1 MNNVNDNFRINFPI
15 SYFSTKSYVLGT
27 QKNIET
33 VLMSTKNIDFN
44 RWENDLNFMLKR
56 FIYLDQNFCLFFS
69 DARWAK
75 VVYHARDDRDLW
87 NWENIINMCDLEV
100 RYISSHIKY
109 QKYCAKSTNNYHCCK
124 PLSLGNYIA
133 LLTGRESCFN
143 ITREDVQWVKQLL
156 EECVSFYHNHSISH
170 SCDRKH
176 SPYNEREKC
185 KGVPKK
191 CVQYN
196 AVYNII
202 HFISDHSFM
211 KSSKSLYHAISYLPI
226 SFLTG
231 TSEQLSDAI
240 SLYIDIEESLQL
252 VGNVEIVAIDF
263 GIKNHLFQHYLQR
276 DSKWLIVGA
285 IAILMVVWLFT
296 SSIFITIMT
305 FLAMFWSLELGYFLY
320 VFVFE
325 VPFFPYMNLVTVL
338 LILALGSDDVFIYTK
353 IWHLAKRDRN
363 SGTLEK
369 LVSDTLKH
377 ATLSMIVTSLTT
389 AGALFAN
396 IVSPITTIKCFSVYS
411 GTVVLCNL
419 VFMVTWTPAVIV
431 IQEKWCDCCCIN
443 SPKIYKRFRSHYRS
457 FFERLLPH
465 FVIRLRYL
473 WIILFGGL
481 GVTCGFLVFHYPKL
495 RLPTS
500 FRFQVFRQ
508 EHLMEVYDQKLK
520 DNFWFEKSINDD
532 KPYMPLTFVWGVV
545 QTDTGNQFDPY
556 DKGSLELDTSFNP
569 NTPHAQVWLRRF
581 CQQLRKTDFYKKV
594 THIEYNNCFIEHFI
608 LYMKRSCLAGETTCC
623 NKRSFPYPENLYSI
637 CIKKYIPFAIQQNIY
652 FWDKYTP
659 GLRFV
664 NNEVKSLIVQFSSNF
679 VHADNYEL
687 MRHFYNRVND
697 WFLAQLASAPMEI
710 QNGWFISE
718 FRYYSLQASLASGMP
733 VAFGISLLVAGV
745 VTFFTSLNVLIT
757 LYAILSIG
765 GIMLV
770 TTGAIVLMGWELN
783 VLESVIITVAVG
795 LSIDHTLH
803 YGVAYR
809 LAPDLDRHNRAL
821 SSLKTV
827 GSVICVASL
836 TTFLAGVFM
845 LASVTLVY
853 QKFGIFLILVISI
866 SWLYSTFFFQ
876 SLLNVIGPQGG
887 FGQFHWPSLDCCNV
901 YPRNHVDRTTYSV
914 SESTMSS
921 LSSGYPH
928 HASVD
933 IDKDVESEKLS
944 LDSPYPRSRQVRQW
958 RGGGSSDI
966 QTNEKLLNGEENKN
980 KDIKDMCDNKQ
991 AQRCTEV

>member
-1 MNNVNDNFRINFPI
+1 MKTNSRYLGLFR
-15 SYFSTKSYVLGT
+15 KG
-27 QKNIET
+27 QNI
-33 VLMSTKNIDFN
+33 LLYSKKYSAYMSIFVDV
-44 RWENDLNFMLKR
+44 
-56 FIYLDQNFCLFFS
+56 Q
-69 DARWAK
+69 WAK
-75 VVYHARDDRDLW
+75 VVYHASDDEDLFTVT
-87 NWENIINMCDLEV
+87 NIQNMCKLEET
-100 RYISSHIKY
+100 HITTNSIY
-109 QKYCAKSTNNYHCCK
+109 QKHCLKIPGHEECCR
-124 PLSLGNYIA
+124 PISLGNYIA
-133 LLTGRESCFN
+133 LLTDKESCFN

-156 EECVSFYHNHSISH
+156 EECVGYYHNFTITD
-170 SCDRKH
+170 SCDRRH
-176 SPYNEREKC
+176 SPFYEKRKC

-211 KSSKSLYHAISYLPI
+211 QTTKNLHHAVSFLPV

-231 TSEQLSDAI
+231 SSEQLNDAI
-240 SLYIDIEESLQL
+240 SLYIDIEQRMQT
-252 VGNVEIVAIDF
+252 VGNIEIAAIDF
-263 GIKNHLFQHYLQR
+263 GIKNHLFQHYLQK

-285 IAILMVVWLFT
+285 FAILIVVWLFT

-305 FLAMFWSLELGYFLY
+305 FLAMFWSLELAYFLY

-325 VPFFPYMNLVTVL
+325 VPFFPYMNLVSVL
-338 LILALGSDDVFIYTK
+338 LILALGSDDVFVYTK

-377 ATLSMIVTSLTT
+377 ATLSMFVTSLTT

-396 IVSPITTIKCFSVYS
+396 IVSPITTLKCFSVYA

-443 SPKIYKRFRSHYRS
+443 SPKVYKKFRSHYRN
-457 FFERLLPH
+457 FFERLLPR
-465 FVIRLRYL
+465 FVLRLRYF
-473 WIILFGGL
+473 WILLFGGL
-481 GVTCGFLVFHYPKL
+481 GVCCGILVFHHPKL

-500 FRFQVFRQ
+500 FRFQVFRK
-508 EHLMEVYDQKLK
+508 EHLMEKYDQGLK
-520 DNFWFEKSINDD
+520 ENFWFEKSVQEDR
-532 KPYMPLTFVWGVV
+532 PYLPLTFVWGVIA
-545 QTDTGNQFDPY
+545 TDTGSHFDPY
-556 DKGSLELDTSFNP
+556 DKGVLKLDTSFNP
-569 NTPHAQVWLRRF
+569 STPHAQIWLRQF
-581 CQQLRKTDFYKKV
+581 CQQLRQTDFYKKV
-594 THIEYNNCFIEHFI
+594 TPVEYNNCFIEHFI
-608 LYMKRSCLAGETTCC
+608 LYMKSPCIRGESVCC
-623 NKRSFPYPENLYSI
+623 NKVSFPYPERLFNM
-637 CIKKYIPFAIQQNIY
+637 CMKKYIPIAMRQNIY
-652 FWDKYTP
+652 FWDKYSP
-659 GLRFV
+659 GFRFV
-664 NNEVKSLIVQFSSNF
+664 NNEMKALIVQFSSNF
-679 VHADNYEL
+679 VHADSYQ
-687 MRHFYNRVND
+687 MVKHFYERVNK
-697 WFLAQLASAPMEI
+697 WFADQLSSAPVEFE
-710 QNGWFISE
+710 NGWFISE
-718 FRYYSLQASLASGMP
+718 LRYFSLQASLATGMP
-733 VAFGISLLVAGV
+733 IAFGISILVAAV

-757 LYAILSIG
+757 LYAVLSIS

-827 GSVICVASL
+827 GSVICMASL

-853 QKFGIFLILVISI
+853 QKFGIFLILVITV
-866 SWLYSTFFFQ
+866 SWLYSTLFFQ
-876 SLLNVIGPQGG
+876 SLLNIIGPQGG
-887 FGQFHWPSLDCCNV
+887 FGQFHWPSLDCCSV
-901 YPRNHVDRTTYSV
+901 YPRSHVDRTTYSV

-933 IDKDVESEKLS
+933 IEKDMESEKLS
-944 LDSPYPRSRQVRQW
+944 LDSPYPRSRQCRQW
-958 RGGGSSDI
+958 RGGGSSEN
-966 QTNEKLLNGEENKN
+966 QTNEKLLNGEEGKVKDNCESN
-980 KDIKDMCDNKQ
+980 KDKS
-991 AQRCTEV
+991 AQKCTEV